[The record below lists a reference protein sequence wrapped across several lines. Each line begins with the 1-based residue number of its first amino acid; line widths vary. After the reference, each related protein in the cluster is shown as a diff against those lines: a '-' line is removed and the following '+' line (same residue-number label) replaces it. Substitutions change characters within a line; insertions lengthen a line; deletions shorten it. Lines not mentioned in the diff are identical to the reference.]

1 MPDAY
6 QYLRVRLRV
15 EQTRLLNWGE
25 KVGIVE
31 DWFEEP
37 SKLLQ
42 FDRNLV
48 LDVLLEIQTLFKG
61 CVKIVEKYDPIVP
74 SKQIP
79 SNADLSS
86 NRRYPRGTKSVL
98 KKVLS
103 LTEKTPQLGR
113 RLQWAVIKQDAFK
126 SNVEKLIGYNDAI
139 EALLDRKSVN
149 ELQVMQRQ
157 TYMVMLQLN
166 SKVDELRQ
174 MSLAMHVQTQPL
186 ARPTT
191 HSLSRAATLV
201 TERKE
206 ENSMLASL
214 ADFKARRGLVEQEGE
229 TVQAQ
234 VIRRDDLTFQS
245 SSSDQSVGLYK
256 GTPVWLEWKTYAVD
270 DRYPSWW
277 EDMIEN
283 RVKQLVT
290 LLASR
295 DKPKQFRAP
304 QCLGYFYRQNEE
316 GQKYGLVY
324 EMPFKVP
331 QAMPLNVP
339 MSLLELMRSMKPPSL
354 TKRKDLAASICQSLM
369 YLHSVNWLHKG
380 VRSSNLIFFVSE
392 SDKIAFSEPILSGFG
407 YARPDSSG
415 EATEPSPKYSHDDI
429 YKHPESMNSV
439 PSRSKKSYDIYSL
452 GVILAEIAQWKT
464 IYDIFPL
471 PEDVKAA
478 RGAVKSVRDFLLT
491 SEFLATTEAAAGE
504 VYTEAMRKCLLGG
517 EELGLYKNTDET
529 DPEVGA
535 AMLEIFSRE
544 VVVRIGDI
552 QL

>member
-6 QYLRVRLRV
+6 EYLRVRLRV

-48 LDVLLEIQTLFKG
+48 LDVLLEIQTLFKS
-61 CVKIVEKYDPIVP
+61 CVKILEKYDPIVP

-79 SNADLSS
+79 SNAEFSF

-113 RLQWAVIKQDAFK
+113 RLQWAVIQQDAFK

-149 ELQVMQRQ
+149 ELQVIQRQ

-245 SSSDQSVGLYK
+245 SSSDQSVGLYQ

-304 QCLGYFYRQNEE
+304 QCLGYFHRQSEE

-324 EMPFKVP
+324 EMPLTVP
-331 QAMPLNVP
+331 QAMPLSVP

-392 SDKIAFSEPILSGFG
+392 SDQIAFSEPILSGFG
-407 YARPDSSG
+407 YARPDTSG

-452 GVILAEIAQWKT
+452 GVILAEIAQWKS
-464 IYDIFPL
+464 IYDIFPV
-471 PEDVKAA
+471 PKDVKAA
-478 RGAVKSVRDFLLT
+478 RGAVKRVRDFLLT
-491 SEFLATTEAAAGE
+491 SEFLATTEAAVGE

-517 EELGLYKNTDET
+517 EELGLYRNTDET

-535 AMLEIFSRE
+535 AMLETFSRE
-544 VVVRIGDI
+544 VVVKIGDI

>member
-31 DWFEEP
+31 DCFEEP
-37 SKLLQ
+37 SRSLH

-48 LDVLLEIQTLFKG
+48 LDVLLEIQTLFKS
-61 CVKIVEKYDPIVP
+61 CVKILEKYDPIVP

-79 SNADLSS
+79 SNADVSS
-86 NRRYPRGTKSVL
+86 DRRYPPGSKSVL
-98 KKVLS
+98 MKVLS

-113 RLQWAVIKQDAFK
+113 RLQWAVVKQDAFK

-139 EALLDRKSVN
+139 EALLDSRSVN
-149 ELQVMQRQ
+149 ELQAMQRQ

-166 SKVDELRQ
+166 NKVDELRQ
-174 MSLAMHVQTQPL
+174 MSLAMHIQTQPL
-186 ARPTT
+186 AQPTT
-191 HSLSRAATLV
+191 HSLSRATTLV

-214 ADFKARRGLVEQEGE
+214 ADFKARQGLVEQEGE
-229 TVQAQ
+229 TVYAEL
-234 VIRRDDLTFQS
+234 IKRHDLTFQP
-245 SSSDQSVGLYK
+245 SSSDQSVGFYK
-256 GTPVWLEWKTYAVD
+256 GTPVWLEWKTYAID

-277 EDMIEN
+277 EDMIEH

-304 QCLGYFYRQNEE
+304 QCLGYFYRQSEE
-316 GQKYGLVY
+316 QQQYGLVY

-331 QAMPLNVP
+331 KAMPLSAP
-339 MSLLELMRSMKPPSL
+339 ISLLELMRTTKAPSL

-380 VRSSNLIFFVSE
+380 VRSSNLFFFVSE
-392 SDKIAFSEPILSGFG
+392 GEKIAFSEPVLSGFG
-407 YARPDSSG
+407 YARPDTSG
-415 EATEPSPKYSHDDI
+415 EATEPSPKYSNDDI
-429 YKHPESMNSV
+429 YKHPESMNSGA
-439 PSRSKKSYDIYSL
+439 SRSKKSYDIYSL

-464 IYDIFPL
+464 IYEIFPL
-471 PEDVKAA
+471 PTDIKAA
-478 RGAVKSVRDFLLT
+478 RGAVKRVKEFLLT

-517 EELGLYKNTDET
+517 EELGLYTNADET

-535 AMLEIFSRE
+535 AMLERYSRE
-544 VVVRIGDI
+544 VVAKIGDI